1 MRRASLLEEARIQK
15 YFWVPKQDLI
25 TELEL
30 GLGPGAIAAARENA
44 SITFFRCICAPKCQR
59 SSNRFSLA
67 GCANRLLRLP
77 YRDMQKKYSIASAS
91 EYINLIIHA
100 NFIKF

>member
-15 YFWVPKQDLI
+15 YFWVPKQYLI
-25 TELEL
+25 TEHEL
-30 GLGPGAIAAARENA
+30 GLGPGALPAAKENA
-44 SITFFRCICAPKCQR
+44 SITFFRCICAPECQR

-77 YRDMQKKYSIASAS
+77 YRDMQKKYSIASAR
-91 EYINLIIHA
+91 EYINLITPA
-100 NFIKF
+100 DFVKF